1 MNIYTP
7 TIFEESFQFTFTPN
21 NVPGTDS
28 EWIQKF
34 NFLNLGNGGEILSI
48 NVDAVGQPGLSHG
61 IERFS
66 FWVAKYDFSS
76 LITGP
81 RTLYQSNRGPS
92 TSDVILWSGEIL
104 AGSNISLDKY
114 QSIYSEAYVYPV
126 PYVMASNFQLAFTA
140 RGTNLASTIRFTI
153 RGRRTQ

>member
-7 TIFEESFQFTFTPN
+7 IIFEEVVQYTFTPN
-21 NVPGTDS
+21 NIFGTDS

-34 NFLNLGNGGEILSI
+34 NLLNFGNGGEILSI
-48 NVDAVGQPGLSHG
+48 NVDAVGAPGFGHG

-66 FWVAKYDFSS
+66 FWISKYDFSP

-81 RTLYQSNRGPS
+81 RTLYQSNRGPF
-92 TSDVILWSGEIL
+92 TSDTFLWSGELL
-104 AGSNISLDKY
+104 AGSNVTLDRNH
-114 QSIYSEAYVYPV
+114 SIYNEAYVYPV
-126 PYVMASNFQLAFTA
+126 PYMTASNFQLAFTA
-140 RGTNLASTIRFTI
+140 RGTNLLSTIRFTI

>member
-7 TIFEESFQFTFTPN
+7 IIFEEVVQHTFTPN
-21 NVPGTDS
+21 NIFGTDS

-34 NFLNLGNGGEILSI
+34 NLLNFGNGGEILSI
-48 NVDAVGQPGLSHG
+48 NVDVVGAPGLGHG

-66 FWVAKYDFSS
+66 FWISKYDFSS

-92 TSDVILWSGEIL
+92 TSDTFLWSGDLL
-104 AGSNISLDKY
+104 AGSNVTLDKNHSVY
-114 QSIYSEAYVYPV
+114 NEAYVYPV
-126 PYVMASNFQLAFTA
+126 PYITSPNFQLAFTA
-140 RGTNLASTIRFTI
+140 RGTNLLSTIKFTI